1 MEREIFDVTI
11 VGGGPVGLFAAF
23 YCGMREMKVKVIEA
37 TEEIGGQLV
46 MLYPDKPIYDI
57 PGFPEIKAKD
67 FIKNLYEQVKRFN
80 PLIILGEKVEEFE
93 KDGDIFVLKTH
104 KLKRH
109 YTKTIIISAGI
120 GAFTPNKID
129 RPGINEFEGKGIYY
143 FAKNFEEFKGKKVLI
158 VGGGDSALDWALNI
172 YPLAEKVTLIHRREE
187 FRAHEASVKELFN
200 SPCIVKLNYELK
212 EVKGDS
218 WVKKAIIFQN
228 KTFEEE
234 EIDVDAVILALGYKA
249 NIGKIEDWGF
259 DMDGRYIKV
268 NSRMET
274 SIKGI
279 FACGDIVSVEGLG
292 NTKLLV
298 TGFAQA
304 AIAAGSAK
312 AFIDPKAKIF
322 GGHSSEILG
331 KK

>member
-1 MEREIFDVTI
+1 MERETFDVTI
-11 VGGGPVGLFAAF
+11 VGGGPVGLFASF
-23 YCGMREMKVKVIEA
+23 YCGMREMKVKIIEA
-37 TEEIGGQLV
+37 TEELGGQLA
-46 MLYPDKPIYDI
+46 MLYPEKPIFDI
-57 PGFPEIKAKD
+57 PGFSEIKARD
-67 FIKNLYEQVKRFN
+67 FIKNLLQQIKRFN
-80 PLIILGEKVEEFE
+80 PTIILGEKVEEFE
-93 KDGDIFVLKTH
+93 KDGDIFILKTH
-104 KLKRH
+104 KLKNH
-109 YTKTIIISAGI
+109 YTRTVIIAAGI

-129 RPGINEFEGKGIYY
+129 RPGIKEFEGKGIYY
-143 FAKNFEEFKGKKVLI
+143 FVKNFEEFRGKKVLV

-172 YPLAEKVTLIHRREE
+172 YPIAEKVTLIHRRVE
-187 FRAHEASVKELFN
+187 FRAHESSVKELFN
-200 SPCIVKLNYELK
+200 SPVEVKLNYELK
-212 EVKGDS
+212 EVKGDN
-218 WVKKAIIFQN
+218 WLKKAIIFNN

-234 EIDVDAVILALGYKA
+234 EIEVDALIFSLGYKA

-259 DMDGRYIKV
+259 EMDGRHIKV
-268 NSRMET
+268 NSKMET

-312 AFIDPKAKIF
+312 NFIEPKAKIF